1 MESQTSSGILERGAA
16 ADLWR
21 NTLVEIPALFGRLVY
36 LSALRNQN
44 TGRYEHHG
52 LSQIFGDEEA
62 DQALRASHEQTF
74 AEWLCFGLEQQKA
87 DLDLYLS
94 ALGTDKRTVVE
105 TWIRL
110 APYRNLVP
118 ASAREV
124 ERRLYL
130 TDLEALLELLKNAGR
145 FAETVLALQGST

>member
-1 MESQTSSGILERGAA
+1 
-16 ADLWR
+16 
-21 NTLVEIPALFGRLVY
+21 VY
-36 LSALRNQN
+36 LASLRDQN

-52 LSQIFGDEEA
+52 MSQVFGDDEA
-62 DQALRASHEQTF
+62 DQSLRESHGRTF
-74 AEWLCFGLEQQKA
+74 ADWLCFGLELQKA

-94 ALGTDKRTVVE
+94 SFEPDKRTILE

-130 TDLEALLELLKNAGR
+130 TDLEALLDLLKNGTRR
-145 FAETVLALQGST
+145 FHPDACYASLSDYLDFIRGVHRAKSKPGGAALRVGYR

>member
-1 MESQTSSGILERGAA
+1 MKGHRSKGQLARGPA

-21 NTLVEIPALFGRLVY
+21 NTLAQIPSLFGRLVY
-36 LSALRNQN
+36 LSSLRDQN

-52 LSQIFGDEEA
+52 LTQVFGETEA
-62 DQALRASHEQTF
+62 NEALHESHNKTF
-74 AEWLCFGLEQQKA
+74 AEWLTYTLEQQKA

-94 ALGTDKRTVVE
+94 TFDANKQTILE

-118 ASAREV
+118 TSAREV
-124 ERRLYL
+124 ERRLYI
-130 TDLEALLELLKNAGR
+130 TDLEALLELLKNEYAVSSPDPD
-145 FAETVLALQGST
+145 A